1 MPLARTKITCNLN
14 IADGNA
20 YLQAVQVPDGSM
32 NITAQFAY
40 CGLDANVTVTLQQSL
55 DNKNYDDVVSLVLDK
70 DDTSVSLNVLDVLTT
85 WVRFKVTVGEATEG
99 IVSDCHISFN

>member
-14 IADGNA
+14 IAYGNA